1 MRAVLT
7 DRPAPVSLAGH
18 AGGAAV
24 APSAVAPSGVAPA
37 TAAPPPPVPATGL
50 LDGVTGPVDVK
61 ALPESA
67 LPALAAEIRARLID
81 AVCRTGGHLG
91 PNLGVVELTIA
102 LHRVFD
108 SPRDA
113 IVWDTGHQSYVHKML
128 TGRGADLAGLR
139 QAGGMSGYPS
149 RAESAHDL
157 VENSHASTALSY
169 VDGLAKAFAVR
180 GETERAVVGVVGDGA
195 LTGGMCWEALNNIA
209 AAPHRPVVI
218 VLNDNGRSYAPTV
231 GVVGRHLA
239 QLREAGPAELR
250 EAGSP
255 GSVTAGGG
263 ADDRAGGEVRSLFEQ
278 LGMAYLGPVDGHDA
292 AAVETVLRKARALAA
307 PVVVH
312 CVTRKGLGH
321 PPAEA
326 DEADRM
332 HAIGPAKPA
341 PANGTAQVVRPT
353 WTDVLADELCAI
365 GARRSDVVAL
375 SAAMLGPTGLSRFA
389 DRYPDRVYDVGIA
402 EQHAVTSAAGLAMGG
417 LHPVVCIYATFLNRA
432 FDQVLMDVA
441 LHRQAVTFVL
451 DRAGITGSDG
461 PSHHG
466 MWDLSLLGL
475 VPGLRVAAP
484 RDGQRLREL
493 LREAVAWT
501 AGPTAL
507 RFPKADAAGDLPAVG
522 RLGGADLLRADPGPQ
537 VLLVAVGA
545 MADAACAAA
554 EELASTG
561 VPCAVADPRWVLPVD
576 PELVAAGVG
585 YRLVV
590 TVEDN
595 GGAGGF
601 GDAFARAARLAGRR
615 VDLLTLALEQRFLPH
630 GERRAMLAEH
640 GLDGPGIAASVRAA
654 LG

>member
-1 MRAVLT
+1 V
-7 DRPAPVSLAGH
+7 
-18 AGGAAV
+18 
-24 APSAVAPSGVAPA
+24 
-37 TAAPPPPVPATGL
+37 L
-50 LDGVTGPVDVK
+50 LDAVTCPADVRQ
-61 ALPESA
+61 LPESA
-67 LPALAAEIRARLID
+67 LADLAAEIRGRLID
-81 AVCRTGGHLG
+81 VVRRTGGHLG

-128 TGRGADLAGLR
+128 TGRAGDLAGLR
-139 QAGGMSGYPS
+139 QSGGVSGYPS

-180 GETERAVVGVVGDGA
+180 GEDDRAVVAVVGDGA

-209 AAPHRPVVI
+209 SAPRPVVI
-218 VLNDNGRSYAPTV
+218 VLNDNGRSYSPTV
-231 GVVGRHLA
+231 GVVGSHLA
-239 QLREAGPAELR
+239 ALRESGR
-250 EAGSP
+250 H
-255 GSVTAGGG
+255 
-263 ADDRAGGEVRSLFEQ
+263 GEVRSLFEQ
-278 LGMAYLGPVDGHDA
+278 LGLAYLGPVDGHDA
-292 AAVETVLRKARALAA
+292 AAVEAMLRKARTLDG

-312 CVTRKGLGH
+312 CVTRKGLGY

-332 HAIGPAKPA
+332 HAISPAKPA
-341 PANGTAQVVRPT
+341 GAAEPGAAPAAVRPT
-353 WTDVLADELCAI
+353 WTDVFADELCAI
-365 GARRSDVVAL
+365 GADRSDVVAL
-375 SAAMLGPTGLSRFA
+375 SAAMLGPTGLSAFA
-389 DRYPDRVYDVGIA
+389 DRYPNRVYDVGIA

-441 LHRQAVTFVL
+441 LHRQPVTFVL
-451 DRAGITGSDG
+451 DRAGVTGSDG

-484 RDGQRLREL
+484 RDGRRLREL
-493 LREAVAWT
+493 LREAVAC
-501 AGPTAL
+501 ADGPTAL
-507 RFPKADAAGDLPAVG
+507 RFPKGDAAGDLPAVG
-522 RLGGADLLRADPGPQ
+522 RLGAADLLRADPGAR
-537 VLLVAVGA
+537 VLLIAVGA
-545 MADAACAAA
+545 MATAACGAA
-554 EELASTG
+554 ERLSTAG

-576 PELVAAGVG
+576 PELVAACDG

-615 VDLLTLALEQRFLPH
+615 PQLCTLALEQRFLAH
-630 GERRAMLAEH
+630 GERGAILTEH
-640 GLDGPGIAASVRAA
+640 GLDAAGIEAAVRAA
-654 LG
+654 LA